1 MLEPPVINAEKI
13 SACLKTH
20 YGVAIA
26 EVVFLPLG
34 ADPDTGVYRAV
45 ANDDTAYFVKLRRGV
60 FPAATDER
68 LQASLGITKSTKLR
82 WQRGFSTQRRRERS
96 GADKGRT
103 VQRKGAK
110 ARSSQRER
118 RDCSCSLWTLLTKAT
133 PLCSII

>member
-60 FPAATDER
+60 FFAATDER

-96 GADKGRT
+96 GAERET

-110 ARSSQRER
+110 ARSTQREPQR
-118 RDCSCSLWTLLTKAT
+118 NADFVDVIHHKRLYGCKVN
-133 PLCSII
+133 